1 MPETP
6 SPLARR
12 PVQVASAE
20 PQSLTA
26 LLTLAIFVVVVAVLY
41 LAREV
46 LMPVTLAVLLSFV
59 LAPLANLL
67 RSLRLGRVP
76 SVFVAVLL
84 ALGVVLALG
93 GLIGTQLA
101 DLAQQT
107 PRYQYTIQHK
117 IEAVRSVTLG
127 NLSSLIGCIGL
138 RLQPRTPDQG
148 ARPPSREG
156 SEPPAGAEQKPLP
169 VEVHQPDPSPLELA
183 QRILAPVLGPISTLA
198 IVFVVSIFML
208 LQREDLRDRL
218 IRLFGSR
225 DLHRTTIA
233 MNDAAERLSRYFL
246 TQLAINATFGVIVGL
261 GLFVIGVPSPILW
274 GVIGTLLRFVPY
286 VGAVLSAVLPA
297 ALAAAVDPGWTMLA
311 WTAGLYFVVEL
322 VTGQVVEPWAYGHS
336 TGLSPISVVVAATFW
351 TWLWGPIGLI
361 LSTPLTL
368 CLVVLGRHVD
378 RLAFLDVILGDSP
391 PLTPIENFYQRMLA
405 GDPDEAQDQA
415 EQLLKEMPLSA
426 YYDEVVLK
434 GLQLAE
440 RDVQRGV
447 LGQEQVERINE
458 AVFPLIQDLAAHED
472 TNPVPRKAAK
482 AAKAAK
488 ATKATP
494 SISPSERAPTKLEPA
509 MPVAEREHLPAP
521 WQGETPILCIAGRG
535 LLDGAAS
542 AMLAQLLAKHG
553 LGVRDVRHDA
563 TSRTNVASLDG
574 SGIAMVC
581 VTYLEIGGSP
591 SHLRYLLRRLRQHL
605 PGVPILVGLWSP
617 EDSVLQDERLRAT
630 IGAEHYATSLRDAV
644 MICLRASGAAN
655 GPGDDHSEPEDPAVA
670 TSVAA

>member
-12 PVQVASAE
+12 PVQVATAE
-20 PQSLTA
+20 PSSLTA
-26 LLTLAIFVVVVAVLY
+26 LLTLAIFVVVVAVIY

-76 SVFVAVLL
+76 SVLVAVLL

-93 GLIGTQLA
+93 GVIGTQLA
-101 DLAQQT
+101 DLAQQA

-127 NLSSLIGCIGL
+127 NLSSLIGRIGL
-138 RLQPRTPDQG
+138 RLQPRTPDQEV
-148 ARPPSREG
+148 RPPGREG
-156 SEPPAGAEQKPLP
+156 SEPPPGTEQKPLP

-183 QRILAPVLGPISTLA
+183 QRILAPVLGPLSTLA

-233 MNDAAERLSRYFL
+233 MNEAADRLSQYFL
-246 TQLAINATFGVIVGL
+246 TQLAINAAFGVIVGL
-261 GLFVIGVPSPILW
+261 GLLVIGVPSPLLW

-286 VGAVLSAVLPA
+286 VGALLSAVLPA

-322 VTGQVVEPWAYGHS
+322 LTGQLVEPWAYGRS

-426 YYDEVVLK
+426 YYDEVVMK

-440 RDVQRGV
+440 RDLERGV

-458 AVFPLIQDLAAHED
+458 AIYPLIQDLAVHED
-472 TNPVPRKAAK
+472 VNPAPRKTT
-482 AAKAAK
+482 KAAK
-488 ATKATP
+488 ATPT
-494 SISPSERAPTKLEPA
+494 ISPSERSLTQLEPA

-521 WQGETPILCIAGRG
+521 WLGEAPVLCLAGRG

-553 LGVRDVRHDA
+553 LGVRDARHDA
-563 TSRTNVASLDG
+563 ASRTNVASLDG
-574 SGIAMVC
+574 SGVAMVC
-581 VTYLEIGGSP
+581 VTYLQIGGSP
-591 SHLRYLLRRLRQHL
+591 SHLRYLLRRLRQNL

-617 EDSVLQDERLRAT
+617 EDSVLQDDLRRAT

-655 GPGDDHSEPEDPAVA
+655 GPRGDPSDTEDSAVA

>member
-12 PVQVASAE
+12 PVQVATAE
-20 PQSLTA
+20 PSSLTA
-26 LLTLAIFVVVVAVLY
+26 LLTLAIFVVVVGVLY

-107 PRYQYTIQHK
+107 PRYQYTIQRK

-127 NLSSLIGCIGL
+127 NLSSLIGRIGL

-169 VEVHQPDPSPLELA
+169 VEVHQPDPSPLEMA

-233 MNDAAERLSRYFL
+233 MNEAAERLSRYFL
-246 TQLAINATFGVIVGL
+246 TQLAINATFGVIIGL

-426 YYDEVVLK
+426 YYDEVVVK

-440 RDVQRGV
+440 RDLERGV
-447 LGQEQVERINE
+447 LGQEHVERINE
-458 AVFPLIQDLAAHED
+458 AVYPLIQDLAAHED
-472 TNPVPRKAAK
+472 VNPAPRKAAK
-482 AAKAAK
+482 AAKAI
-488 ATKATP
+488 P
-494 SISPSERAPTKLEPA
+494 SNLPSERAPTKLEPA
-509 MPVAEREHLPAP
+509 MPVAAREHLPAP
-521 WQGETPILCIAGRG
+521 WQGETPIWCIAGRG

-563 TSRTNVASLDG
+563 ASRTNVASLDG
-574 SGIAMVC
+574 SGVAMVC

-591 SHLRYLLRRLRQHL
+591 SHLRYLLRRLRQYL

-617 EDSVLQDERLRAT
+617 EDSVLRDERLRAT

-644 MICLRASGAAN
+644 MICLRAAGAAN
-655 GPGDDHSEPEDPAVA
+655 GPRGGHSDAEDPAVT